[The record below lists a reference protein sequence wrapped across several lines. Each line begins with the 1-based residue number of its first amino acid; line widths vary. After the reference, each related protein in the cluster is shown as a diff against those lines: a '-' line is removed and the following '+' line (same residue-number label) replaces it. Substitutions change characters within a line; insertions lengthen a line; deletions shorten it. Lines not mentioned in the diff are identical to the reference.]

1 MKPPECSTEDMID
14 YIKSI
19 AMEKPDAIL
28 LHVGTNN
35 LTKGINTMK
44 NIGNRGEA
52 IRELDDSENIQISFS
67 SIIHISDRD
76 FSREIS
82 ELNVKLKKYCLGRG
96 FIYADNDNIN
106 ESCLINSKLHLN
118 KEGTNLL
125 SKSILTSVDV
135 I

>member
-14 YIKSI
+14 YIKST

-28 LHVGTNN
+28 LHVGTND

-44 NIGNRGEA
+44 TIGNRGEA

-67 SIIHISDRD
+67 SIIHICDRD

-82 ELNVKLKKYCLGRG
+82 ELNVKLKKYCLGGG

>member
-14 YIKSI
+14 YIKST

-28 LHVGTNN
+28 LHVGTND
-35 LTKGINTMK
+35 LAKGINTMK
-44 NIGNRGEA
+44 TIGNRGEA

>member
-28 LHVGTNN
+28 LHVGTND

-52 IRELDDSENIQISFS
+52 IRELDDSENIQISFY

-82 ELNVKLKKYCLGRG
+82 ELNVKLKKYCLGRTL
-96 FIYADNDNIN
+96 FMLTTTI
-106 ESCLINSKLHLN
+106 LM
-118 KEGTNLL
+118 NL
-125 SKSILTSVDV
+125 V
-135 I
+135 

>member
-96 FIYADNDNIN
+96 FISADNDNIN

>member
-28 LHVGTNN
+28 LHVGTND

-82 ELNVKLKKYCLGRG
+82 ELNVKLKKYCLGRTL
-96 FIYADNDNIN
+96 FMLTTTI
-106 ESCLINSKLHLN
+106 LM
-118 KEGTNLL
+118 NL
-125 SKSILTSVDV
+125 V
-135 I
+135 